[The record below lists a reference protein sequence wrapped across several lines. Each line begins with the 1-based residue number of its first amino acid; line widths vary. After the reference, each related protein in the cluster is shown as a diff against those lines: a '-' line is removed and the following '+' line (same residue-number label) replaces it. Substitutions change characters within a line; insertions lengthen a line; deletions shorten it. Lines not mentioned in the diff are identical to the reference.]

1 MRTIQTFVLRLLV
14 DTEDPRALR
23 GAVRCVSDDEEQTF
37 ADAQS
42 LLALL
47 RGMCQATDTDDVEQ
61 FPPPRP
67 GKEMMSRQ
75 MTNDQ

>member
-14 DTEDPRALR
+14 NTEEPQALR
-23 GAVRCVSDDEEQTF
+23 GAVRCVSDNEERTF

-47 RGMCQATDTDDVEQ
+47 RGMRQTADPDNVEKSL
-61 FPPPRP
+61 PP
-67 GKEMMSRQ
+67 
-75 MTNDQ
+75 